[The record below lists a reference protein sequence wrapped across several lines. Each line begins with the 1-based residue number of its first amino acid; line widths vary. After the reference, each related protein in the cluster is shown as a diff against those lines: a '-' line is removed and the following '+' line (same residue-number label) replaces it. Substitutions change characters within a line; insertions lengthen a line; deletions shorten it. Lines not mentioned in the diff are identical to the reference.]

1 MSIEARGLSYRYSGG
16 RPVFTDTSLV
26 VAEGE
31 LAALVGPSGSGKT
44 TLLSVLAAL
53 VASQEG
59 ELTVAGERLDRL
71 DDASR
76 ARFRRRNVGFV
87 FQGYHLIGALDALA
101 NVVEPLVM
109 RGAPRAEAR
118 ATATRTLEALGLGEL
133 GPRLPRQLSGGEK
146 QRVAIARAIAGKPKV
161 VFADEPTAALDL
173 ATAKAVIELLRD
185 YAHEGGTV
193 LLVTHDTR
201 LSSAF
206 DRTYTMDDGRVTTA
220 SSPT

>member
-1 MSIEARGLSYRYSGG
+1 MSIEARGLSYRYPGG

-59 ELTVAGERLDRL
+59 ELTVAGARLDRL

-76 ARFRRRNVGFV
+76 ARFRRKNVGFV

-109 RGAPRAEAR
+109 RGVPRAEAR
-118 ATATRTLEALGLGEL
+118 TIAERTLDALGLAEL
-133 GPRLPRQLSGGEK
+133 APRLPRELSGGEK
-146 QRVAIARAIAGKPKV
+146 QRVAIARAIAGKPKI

-173 ATAKAVIELLRD
+173 ATARSVVALLRA

-206 DRTYTMDDGRVTTA
+206 DRTYAMDDGHVTATN
-220 SSPT
+220 

>member
-1 MSIEARGLSYRYSGG
+1 M
-16 RPVFTDTSLV
+16 FTDTSLV

-76 ARFRRRNVGFV
+76 ARFRRKNVGFV

-109 RGAPRAEAR
+109 RGVPRAEAR
-118 ATATRTLEALGLGEL
+118 ATATRTLEALGLAEL
-133 GPRLPRQLSGGEK
+133 APRLPRELSGGEK
-146 QRVAIARAIAGKPKV
+146 QRVAIARAIAGKPKI

-173 ATAKAVIELLRD
+173 ATAKAVVELLRG

-206 DRTYTMDDGRVTTA
+206 DRTYAMDDGRVTAKT
-220 SSPT
+220 SSPI